1 MTKTTK
7 RLNYVDRMLLTAIG
21 FLTFVYLE
29 SVTIEWLISGPMTRR
44 YWNRIDGKR

>member
-1 MTKTTK
+1 MND
-7 RLNYVDRMLLTAIG
+7 RPRMNRVDRMLLTAIG

-44 YWNRIDGKR
+44 YWRKIEGKR